1 MAREADIRI
10 GISGWSY
17 APWRGKF
24 YPKGLP
30 QKQEM
35 TYVAETFRSVEVNG
49 TFYGSQRP
57 KTFIRWVQETP
68 EDFVFAIKG
77 PRYITHTRRLR
88 HVEKPLANF
97 FATGVLGLGKK
108 LGPILWQFPPNFKFD
123 ADLLENFLKLLP
135 HDMRDAAKLARK
147 HDKGFGGAVPRVSS
161 NLSVRHAM
169 EIRHASFVTPDFIK
183 LLRAH
188 RVALVCADTV
198 DWPRLMDVTA
208 DFVYCRLHG
217 SRELYASGYSARAL
231 DDWARRVAAWS
242 RGVEPRGG
250 DRASGQKP
258 RKTAARDVFVYFDND
273 MKVKAPHDAL
283 QLVEKVGKRLK
294 RRIGRQPH
302 ERQTRQRERLRLTP

>member
-1 MAREADIRI
+1 MTRKSDIRI

-30 QKQEM
+30 HKRELSF
-35 TYVAETFRSVEVNG
+35 VGESFRSVEVNG

-57 KTFIRWVQETP
+57 KSFARWADEVP

-88 HVEKPLANF
+88 DVETPLANF
-97 FATGVLGLGKK
+97 FATGLLGLGKK

-123 ADLLENFLKLLP
+123 VELMEAFLKLLP
-135 HDMRDAAKLARK
+135 HDARAAARLARK
-147 HDKGFGGAVPRVSS
+147 HEQGFGGGKIRIET
-161 NLSVRHAM
+161 NRRLRHAI
-169 EIRHASFVTPDFIK
+169 EIRHESFISPDFIK
-183 LLRAH
+183 LLRKY

-208 DFVYCRLHG
+208 DFIYCRLHG
-217 SRELYASGYSARAL
+217 SKELYASGYSARAL
-231 DDWARRVAAWS
+231 GDWARRVSVWS

-250 DRASGQKP
+250 DRASVKKP
-258 RKTAARDVFVYFDND
+258 RKRTARDVYVYFDND
-273 MKVKAPHDAL
+273 MKVKAPRDAKA
-283 QLVEKVGKRLK
+283 LVEKVGKLLK
-294 RRIGRQPH
+294 RDIGPKSPPVAKQP
-302 ERQTRQRERLRLTP
+302 TRVS